1 MPEKTLNKYF
11 NISRVYT
18 DTTLTM
24 KIILQNEID
33 RLSIK
38 TNTHYNYIKIN

>member
-1 MPEKTLNKYF
+1 MPEKAHNKYF
-11 NISRVYT
+11 DISRVYT